1 MVRSRESK
9 FKQGIHSLF
18 IFLILFLSADFT
30 WASGGNHPRFKLGF
44 YQILR
49 AGALEKSFSQAGAG
63 MGGDI
68 SLQTDGDV
76 FNGFLKLRATLQSG
90 TQDFLD
96 GTTSTSSSFSFIQ
109 TGLDA
114 GMSMYPIPRKNEGL
128 NIFLGLGGG
137 LSYNHLALD
146 KTITFTSLA
155 NNSQA
160 IGFGYMAFIGT
171 EWFPTKNKWTLSAEF
186 AYRVETANLAGQ
198 SQFGVGGLSAGF
210 GFGW

>member
-1 MVRSRESK
+1 MVRGTRNG
-9 FKQGIHSLF
+9 FKLSILSLL
-18 IFLILFLSADFT
+18 IFLVAFFSAEFSI
-30 WASGGNHPRFKLGF
+30 AGGGNHPRFKLSF
-44 YQILR
+44 YQVLR
-49 AGALEKSFSQAGAG
+49 AGALEKSFAQAGAG

-76 FNGFLKLRATLQSG
+76 FNGFLKLRATVQSG

-96 GTTSTSSSFSFIQ
+96 GATTTSSSFSFIQ
-109 TGLDA
+109 TGLD
-114 GMSMYPIPRKNEGL
+114 GGVSMYPIPRKNEGL
-128 NIFLGLGGG
+128 NIYLGLGGG

-160 IGFGYMAFIGT
+160 VGFGYMALIGT

-198 SQFGVGGLSAGF
+198 SQFSVGGLSAGF